1 MKRVILL
8 AVAAAMICGC
18 EKEIVSE
25 GTAVKT
31 SGTSASDVK
40 TKKFTFTM
48 KGDFSKE
55 WNGDG
60 IALQETKPA
69 GDAAG
74 NRAGE
79 PLGAGRAGEPLG
91 AGTTPRRTVG
101 YLAAEGKDM
110 TDVWVLD
117 YMNGQL
123 VQQVHQSDNTA
134 EDFGMPVM
142 QLAYGSHHVYFVAS
156 RGAGA
161 DLNVG
166 EHRLTWEKVSD
177 TFYNDYEVNVV
188 ATSNGNRAVTL
199 ERVVTK
205 LRLTFTDVV
214 PENAATINITPA
226 TWYKGLDY
234 VTGEP
239 CAVAESQT
247 TTINI
252 PSASIGQTGVSASM
266 FSVSTAT
273 EWTTDVTISSKTS
286 ADAVLGTATL
296 TAVPLKAN
304 RVSDYSGPLFSAGG
318 SLSLSLNGEWMD
330 SYNGTW

>member
-48 KGDFSKE
+48 KGDFSVD

-69 GDAAG
+69 GDAAV
-74 NRAGE
+74 NRAGVT
-79 PLGAGRAGEPLG
+79 A
-91 AGTTPRRTVG
+91 RRTVG
-101 YLAAEGKDM
+101 YLTAEGKDM

-177 TFYNDYEVNVV
+177 TFYKDYEVNVV

-234 VTGEP
+234 MTGEP

-247 TTINI
+247 TTISI

-318 SLSLSLNGEWMD
+318 SLSLSLDGEWMD
-330 SYNGTW
+330 SYEGTW

>member
-1 MKRVILL
+1 M
-8 AVAAAMICGC
+8 AAAMMCGC

-25 GTAVKT
+25 KPDGEA
-31 SGTSASDVK
+31 SGVVASDVK

-48 KGDFSKE
+48 KGDFSGE

-60 IALQETKPA
+60 IAGQETKPA
-69 GDAAG
+69 GEAAG
-74 NRAGE
+74 VVA
-79 PLGAGRAGEPLG
+79 A
-91 AGTTPRRTVG
+91 RRTVG
-101 YLAAEGKDM
+101 YLAADGKDM

-117 YMNGQL
+117 YMNGVL

-134 EDFGMPVM
+134 EDFGKPVM

-156 RGAGA
+156 RGTTPT
-161 DLNVG
+161 LNVG
-166 EHRLTWEKVSD
+166 AHTITWERPSD
-177 TFYNDYEVNVV
+177 TFYKDYEVNVV
-188 ATSNGNRAVTL
+188 STSNGNRAVTL
-199 ERVVTK
+199 ERVATK
-205 LRLTFTDVV
+205 LRLTFTDAI

-234 VTGEP
+234 VTGGP

-252 PSASIGQTGVSASM
+252 PSTSIGQTGVQASM

-273 EWTTDVTISSKTS
+273 EWTTDVIISSKTS

-318 SLSLSLNGEWMD
+318 SMSLSLNGTWD
-330 SYNGTW
+330 DAYNGVW